1 MSGPWRRLAGNLAQL
16 DLRRRSDYGHDD
28 VGGTASSTGTRRQV
42 LGDNLLDDSLLDDI
56 VRFARTTRLVAQ
68 ARGGDSMK
76 EYPLRPYTEYLPE
89 QQYLTGR
96 MNEVEKGMG
105 KIAARLGEP
114 TPITESLD
122 VLDRARE
129 LVADLYKQVTV
140 RPLVE
145 AVETQLRWLDRA
157 EARLGQADGEPKND
171 LTRIPIDR
179 VLLETIRQG
188 WRTTR

>member
-1 MSGPWRRLAGNLAQL
+1 
-16 DLRRRSDYGHDD
+16 
-28 VGGTASSTGTRRQV
+28 
-42 LGDNLLDDSLLDDI
+42 
-56 VRFARTTRLVAQ
+56 
-68 ARGGDSMK
+68 MK